1 MNCKLNVIAKD
12 KKTGLI
18 EEYTFS
24 QTNHC
29 IIRASQ
35 RAITNDKLKLV
46 LIYGE
51 PYYKQGLIYYVLG
64 QSSIP
69 KEHKKVTIYWDV
81 AGNEENAEFFIEN
94 AMFRA
99 LKFSGCGELFFCNYL
114 RYVYPSSFN
123 TSYINLIKQNNRRL
137 KIYVLYKKV

>member
-1 MNCKLNVIAKD
+1 MHSIILGLNSKSNPMNCKLNVIAKD

-64 QSSIP
+64 ESSIP
-69 KEHKKVTIYWDV
+69 KEHKKDCKKLINTVVIVD
-81 AGNEENAEFFIEN
+81 GNSDTLITCYRSKNAHKHIKLKQKRN
-94 AMFRA
+94 
-99 LKFSGCGELFFCNYL
+99 KFS
-114 RYVYPSSFN
+114 S
-123 TSYINLIKQNNRRL
+123 IAA
-137 KIYVLYKKV
+137 

>member
-12 KKTGLI
+12 TKTGLI

-35 RAITNDKLKLV
+35 RAITNEKLKLV
-46 LIYGE
+46 LTYGE

-64 QSSIP
+64 KSSIP
-69 KEHKKVTIYWDV
+69 KEYQKNCSKLKNTVVIVDGGSDTIITCYRSKNAHKH
-81 AGNEENAEFFIEN
+81 
-94 AMFRA
+94 
-99 LKFSGCGELFFCNYL
+99 
-114 RYVYPSSFN
+114 
-123 TSYINLIKQNNRRL
+123 IKH
-137 KIYVLYKKV
+137 K

>member
-12 KKTGLI
+12 NKTGI
-18 EEYTFS
+18 TEKYTFS

-46 LIYGE
+46 LTYGE

-64 QSSIP
+64 ESSIP
-69 KEHKKVTIYWDV
+69 KEHKKDCSKLKNTV
-81 AGNEENAEFFIEN
+81 AIVDGGSDTLITCYRSRNAHKHIKHKQKRN
-94 AMFRA
+94 
-99 LKFSGCGELFFCNYL
+99 SC
-114 RYVYPSSFN
+114 SS
-123 TSYINLIKQNNRRL
+123 IAA
-137 KIYVLYKKV
+137 